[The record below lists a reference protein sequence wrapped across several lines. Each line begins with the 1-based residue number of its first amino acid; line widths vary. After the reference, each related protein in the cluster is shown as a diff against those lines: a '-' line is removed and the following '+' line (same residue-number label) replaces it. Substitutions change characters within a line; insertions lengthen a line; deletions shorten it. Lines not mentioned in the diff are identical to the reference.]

1 MCSHWRRRGSDE
13 MVLFSSLFCSSRR
26 FCRLRCLLLLE
37 ELSEPARLVRP
48 VAAFPL
54 ILATR

>member
-1 MCSHWRRRGSDE
+1 